1 MAKLRQALDGHY
13 YVQLNIFGQGIATYQ
28 ITLEGVRF
36 LATKRIYVDE
46 EILPAYMKRMRDAGF
61 AYTGG
66 SGLGQVNLATTTP
79 DLDFEKVTFVLRESR
94 STWNLGIYIPELST
108 DLIAKVDSKSL
119 TGKLSLR
126 VNENS
131 LPVARLWPGKGG
143 AIIDVEPSLKA
154 YQFRLV
160 GPWPKCNIPNLPKDF
175 RLSTDGERFLIAG
188 QVARRLHWAAPM
200 ELGSSYLALM
210 RLPLP
215 EKGVPED
222 LQYVGSDSL
231 RKSGWFLYSFS
242 IPESNSE
249 TLPGWCSHLGFALQE
264 KAWKLSLLSPPPT
277 KYSDE
282 GIAVINSPSV
292 IIAAKRP
299 ESGTKQ
305 LDLVLQRAGDVET
318 SIQELK
324 LKLPVSEASGFV
336 SLRVPNA
343 GTFVIRGLNTWVSP
357 LAIRFDPESGSEAYS
372 PRPLEVIV
380 NGECVE
386 GISSSSAS
394 QELLV
399 GVPDCSIELDS
410 PVPVAIDCAGRYAEF
425 DSTEKAST
433 YLKTLWAEL
442 YASRLPTV
450 CKIFAGNFG
459 SVFLSLKP
467 RNLSPSIATVKFQEL
482 AIKIRFLKGNRKEI
496 FFRNPQR
503 ASLLVPLSSR
513 MRTSD
518 RQRARLIFRGL
529 QQS

>member
-1 MAKLRQALDGHY
+1 M
-13 YVQLNIFGQGIATYQ
+13 
-28 ITLEGVRF
+28 
-36 LATKRIYVDE
+36 
-46 EILPAYMKRMRDAGF
+46 
-61 AYTGG
+61 
-66 SGLGQVNLATTTP
+66 
-79 DLDFEKVTFVLRESR
+79 
-94 STWNLGIYIPELST
+94 
-108 DLIAKVDSKSL
+108 
-119 TGKLSLR
+119 
-126 VNENS
+126 
-131 LPVARLWPGKGG
+131 
-143 AIIDVEPSLKA
+143 
-154 YQFRLV
+154 
-160 GPWPKCNIPNLPKDF
+160 
-175 RLSTDGERFLIAG
+175 
-188 QVARRLHWAAPM
+188 
-200 ELGSSYLALM
+200 
-210 RLPLP
+210 
-215 EKGVPED
+215 
-222 LQYVGSDSL
+222 
-231 RKSGWFLYSFS
+231 
-242 IPESNSE
+242 
-249 TLPGWCSHLGFALQE
+249 
-264 KAWKLSLLSPPPT
+264 
-277 KYSDE
+277 
-282 GIAVINSPSV
+282 
-292 IIAAKRP
+292 
-299 ESGTKQ
+299 
-305 LDLVLQRAGDVET
+305 
-318 SIQELK
+318 
-324 LKLPVSEASGFV
+324 
-336 SLRVPNA
+336 
-343 GTFVIRGLNTWVSP
+343 SP